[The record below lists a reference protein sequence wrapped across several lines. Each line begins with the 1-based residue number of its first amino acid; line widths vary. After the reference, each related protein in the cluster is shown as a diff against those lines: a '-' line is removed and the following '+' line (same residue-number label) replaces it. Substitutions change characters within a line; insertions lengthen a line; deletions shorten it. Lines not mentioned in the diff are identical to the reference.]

1 MYNSFETKYFKL
13 FSCTILVMRPEI
25 PQNLKDTAI
34 QLYLKGVSRNEIAS
48 ITAISQGSVS
58 NIVAEWKRGLTI
70 PLADDLRD
78 LGIMLKNAN
87 MTAPQCAKGFRA
99 VQILEG
105 LGINEDDLGSF
116 ISEIY
121 QRCKEI
127 GLDSHKVADNVK
139 QLLKLSESIPLW
151 QIPEYI
157 SDKTREKENLEESI
171 RCLREQESQARMSLE
186 RALKYRKLSLERLN
200 DFCELR
206 YRLEETGISLDSI
219 EPFVKALEGAKKLGY
234 DTDRMVR
241 MLSSFDVSL
250 LMQAELEK
258 SISFQEMKLKELKD
272 SCVLAETQLSIH
284 NQTLT
289 NYRHLEWMGLGIPQ
303 LISLYHT
310 IQEVASANNIP
321 HHEAVQKF
329 LKDVEENYA
338 AQLGY
343 EGKVRALR
351 SEKEKTVAELRY
363 LRATLGSSIG
373 VAAAMFLG
381 ELLTL
386 GFTENEVLEVAN
398 TLKSKPKESTDKAP
412 IHVALNKAAEG
423 SIQDKQL
430 VNHDVD
436 LPKLAGQMSFQPPS
450 FFYPIEPSFMPPH
463 VTTPPIAPTLL

>member
-1 MYNSFETKYFKL
+1 MST
-13 FSCTILVMRPEI
+13 
-25 PQNLKDTAI
+25 
-34 QLYLKGVSRNEIAS
+34 LYG
-48 ITAISQGSVS
+48 
-58 NIVAEWKRGLTI
+58 
-70 PLADDLRD
+70 
-78 LGIMLKNAN
+78 
-87 MTAPQCAKGFRA
+87 
-99 VQILEG
+99 
-105 LGINEDDLGSF
+105 
-116 ISEIY
+116 
-121 QRCKEI
+121 
-127 GLDSHKVADNVK
+127 
-139 QLLKLSESIPLW
+139 
-151 QIPEYI
+151 
-157 SDKTREKENLEESI
+157 
-171 RCLREQESQARMSLE
+171 RCLVLPYIRTDYFVSYREEESQARRSLE

-206 YRLEETGISLDSI
+206 YRLEESGISLHSI

-241 MLSSFDVSL
+241 MLSSFDFSS

-258 SISFQEMKLKELKD
+258 SISFQEMKLRELKD

-289 NYRHLEWMGLGIPQ
+289 NYRHLEWMGFGIPQ

-321 HHEAVQKF
+321 DYEAVQKF
-329 LKDVEENYA
+329 LTDVDENYA
-338 AQLGY
+338 AQRGY
-343 EGKVRALR
+343 EGKLRALR
-351 SEKEKTVAELRY
+351 SEKEKAVAELRY

-373 VAAAMFLG
+373 IAAAMFLG

-412 IHVALNKAAEG
+412 IDVGLNKAVEGSIQDKQLVNHDGDLPKLAGQMSFQPPSFFYPFEPSFMPHVTTPPVAPTLEVAYKLKSTKESTDKAPIHVGLNKAVEG

-450 FFYPIEPSFMPPH
+450 FFYPFEPSFMPPH
-463 VTTPPIAPTLL
+463 VTTPPVAPTLL